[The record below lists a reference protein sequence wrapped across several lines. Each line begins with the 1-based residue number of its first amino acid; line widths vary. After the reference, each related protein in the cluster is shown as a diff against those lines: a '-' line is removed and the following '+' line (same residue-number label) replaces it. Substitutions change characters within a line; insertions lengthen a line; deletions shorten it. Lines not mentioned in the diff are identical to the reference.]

1 MKNKFSHLTII
12 LGVLVVLFSLLVDV
26 IGWGKSGIQAAQ
38 ILGIQVGVT
47 IVLCG
52 VALIILQNKREPS
65 PLPFWLNLRDKIYNL
80 PTLFWVALGVLP
92 AFIPLLIIP
101 MFFNPGHGIYYPVE
115 YLQNINPIGND
126 FRLLLNSASN
136 WLLNHQTTRHIF
148 TPLTIFLFS
157 PLLLLGYPN
166 AYYVVATAT
175 LISYLILAVLAFAM
189 TEKEKRLVVVFIA
202 TISLFSY
209 GLQFELERGQSHT
222 IALML
227 CVLAVYIFHKQPRF
241 RLFAYLLFSISI
253 QIKFYPGLFI
263 VMFVDNWRDWKNII
277 IRFSALG
284 VINVLALFLMG
295 TSYLSAF
302 FNDTTNGL
310 AETAEFMVGNHSI
323 QSFVFV
329 LPEVGIN
336 LLSKNAIT
344 WVQSNAG
351 FISASLYFI
360 FLVCFL
366 AALIK
371 AYVKNTAGINI
382 NLLFVCVIGSLIVPS
397 INHDYSLP
405 LLMAPFAMFLPDLNT
420 QKYPWAKLITILL
433 IVIVSFTYS
442 LTLFPIEFK
451 PVYLQNSF
459 PLLFVILII
468 VTVLSIAQREQST
481 QA

>member
-12 LGVLVVLFSLLVDV
+12 LGVLIVLFSLLVDA
-26 IGWGKSGIQAAQ
+26 IGLGKSGIQAAQ
-38 ILGIQVGVT
+38 ILGIQAGVI

-101 MFFNPGHGIYYPVE
+101 MFFNSGHGIYYPVE

-126 FRLLLNSASN
+126 FRILLNSASN
-136 WLLNHQTTRHIF
+136 WLLNHQTTQHIF

-189 TEKEKRLVVVFIA
+189 TEKGKHLVIVFIA

-227 CVLAVYIFHKQPRF
+227 CVLAVYIFHKQPHF
-241 RLFAYLLFSISI
+241 RLFAYLLFCISV

-263 VMFVDNWRDWKNII
+263 VMFVDDWRDWKNIL
-277 IRFSALG
+277 IRFGAIG
-284 VINVLALFLMG
+284 VVNFLALFLLG
-295 TSYLSAF
+295 SSYFSAF
-302 FNDTTNGL
+302 YNHTTNGL
-310 AETAEFMVGNHSI
+310 AETVELMVGNHSI

-329 LPEVGIN
+329 LPEVGVN
-336 LLSKNAIT
+336 LLSRDAMT
-344 WVQSNAG
+344 WVKGNAD
-351 FISASLYFI
+351 FISTTLYAF
-360 FLVCFL
+360 FL
-366 AALIK
+366 
-371 AYVKNTAGINI
+371 
-382 NLLFVCVIGSLIVPS
+382 
-397 INHDYSLP
+397 
-405 LLMAPFAMFLPDLNT
+405 
-420 QKYPWAKLITILL
+420 
-433 IVIVSFTYS
+433 
-442 LTLFPIEFK
+442 
-451 PVYLQNSF
+451 
-459 PLLFVILII
+459 
-468 VTVLSIAQREQST
+468 
-481 QA
+481 